1 VSNDSNDAGRAR
13 LPRIRAPQKLVAG
26 ITLVGICAFVLW
38 ATEDLG
44 LGTVKFMGPGMFPR
58 TLALLLGASGVVLIG
73 HALLRDGE
81 QLARWSLRG
90 PVLVNAGIILFA
102 LTIRPFGLAVAGMLA
117 LVVSGF
123 ATAEARPRE
132 VFVFAAAVT
141 LGCIVLFRY
150 MLDIAIPVLIVPGT
164 SIRF

>member
-1 VSNDSNDAGRAR
+1 MSNEPNDAGRAG

-38 ATEDLG
+38 ATEDLS
-44 LGTVKFMGPGMFPR
+44 LGTIKFMGPAMFPR
-58 TLALLLGASGVVLIG
+58 SLALLLGVGGVILIV

-81 QLARWSLRG
+81 QLATWSLRG

-102 LTIRPFGLAVAGMLA
+102 LTIRQFGLAVAGMLA

-123 ATAEARPRE
+123 ATKEARPRE
-132 VFVFAAAVT
+132 VIVFAAAVT
-141 LGCIVLFRY
+141 LVCIVLFRY
-150 MLDIAIPVLIVPGT
+150 MLDMAVPVLIIPGT